1 MKSIITAIVLPLLAY
16 RTLEAAAQIAT
27 GTTAGE
33 GTVSEVSSTPDL
45 VTDWYV
51 AGNEIADDPQ
61 HTMTHVGNAPIEEIN
76 GDLAALNA
84 FSGIPLSSITGF
96 RAPYLNYTVS
106 TLQHLQAS

>member
-1 MKSIITAIVLPLLAY
+1 
-16 RTLEAAAQIAT
+16 
-27 GTTAGE
+27 
-33 GTVSEVSSTPDL
+33 
-45 VTDWYV
+45 
-51 AGNEIADDPQ
+51 
-61 HTMTHVGNAPIEEIN
+61 MTHVGNAPIEEIN